1 LHGCYLEDKKYR
13 LEKNIVEFNL
23 AATVIVGAREVQF
36 CRLDVKPPNDTA
48 SAIVITL
55 SPENFTAIE
64 RDKNNV
70 TGVGLVEVYNIL
82 QGSSGSVKRWRGSAI
97 RRDMFIAEPSSRL
110 PAPLGTT

>member
-55 SPENFTAIE
+55 LPENFTAIE

-70 TGVGLVEVYNIL
+70 TGVGLVEVYNIP
-82 QGSSGSVKRWRGSAI
+82 QGSSGSVKSCVG
-97 RRDMFIAEPSSRL
+97 
-110 PAPLGTT
+110 APLGETCL